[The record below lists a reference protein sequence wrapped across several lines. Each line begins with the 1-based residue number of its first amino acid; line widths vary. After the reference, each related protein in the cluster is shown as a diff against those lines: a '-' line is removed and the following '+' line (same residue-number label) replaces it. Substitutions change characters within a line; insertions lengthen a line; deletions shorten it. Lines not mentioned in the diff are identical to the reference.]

1 MRRQGWWWERTS
13 GLLPWFFL
21 LVLFKCF
28 FLWLLDSGFIQVWW
42 ELMGP
47 IGNAQAVL
55 ASGGRWGISG
65 GQLSMAPRT
74 HGLWGRP
81 KEPAALLPSLA
92 AGGELWFHRLMEPKI
107 HPNGAVGAVSFQRWL
122 LNLIR
127 STSIHVY
134 FLWLGQQLTKISIA
148 QSACASRSQDP
159 TRSCCWDGEVLLVV
173 VCPEYGRG
181 PKPLL
186 VNYLDLFRCIWIKGI
201 RPKLFRGSGSSSH
214 FSIFVCFFFF

>member
-1 MRRQGWWWERTS
+1 MIQLNWKRWHWNSVDWKLFAAILRLCDLDSLQLNRYEKAMVMVRKDIWAFACFS
-13 GLLPWFFL
+13 FWFFSSAS
-21 LVLFKCF
+21 FCF
-28 FLWLLDSGFIQVWW
+28 WLLDSGFIQVWW

-55 ASGGRWGISG
+55 ASGGRWGISS
-65 GQLSMAPRT
+65 GQLSMAPRA

-107 HPNGAVGAVSFQRWL
+107 HPNGAVGAVSFQRLL

-134 FLWLGQQLTKISIA
+134 FLWLG
-148 QSACASRSQDP
+148 
-159 TRSCCWDGEVLLVV
+159 
-173 VCPEYGRG
+173 
-181 PKPLL
+181 
-186 VNYLDLFRCIWIKGI
+186 
-201 RPKLFRGSGSSSH
+201 
-214 FSIFVCFFFF
+214 

>member
-1 MRRQGWWWERTS
+1 MIQLNWKRWRWNSVDWKLFAAILRLCDLDGLQLNRYEKARVMVRKDIWAFAMVFPS
-13 GLLPWFFL
+13 GSFQVLLFVAL
-21 LVLFKCF
+21 
-28 FLWLLDSGFIQVWW
+28 GFRIHPWW

-65 GQLSMAPRT
+65 GQLSMAPRA

-107 HPNGAVGAVSFQRWL
+107 HPNGAVGAVSFQRLL

-134 FLWLGQQLTKISIA
+134 FLWLG
-148 QSACASRSQDP
+148 
-159 TRSCCWDGEVLLVV
+159 
-173 VCPEYGRG
+173 
-181 PKPLL
+181 
-186 VNYLDLFRCIWIKGI
+186 
-201 RPKLFRGSGSSSH
+201 
-214 FSIFVCFFFF
+214 